1 MLDLA
6 RDIIGSQP
14 ILTAFLAI
22 GVGYLVGQINIFGF
36 SLGVGAVLFVG
47 LAIGAFAP
55 KAQIIGPIG
64 LTGLIMFLYGIGI
77 LYGRQFFEGMV
88 GAGQKYNLL
97 ALVGCLAGLAV
108 ALLLGH
114 IFGIKIGHTLGLYAG
129 SMTSTATLQAALDVM
144 KNKDPS
150 IGYSIA
156 YPFGVIG
163 PILCIYFMT
172 RIVKPKFPAKTQRF
186 HMGEISVGERFAGRR
201 LGDLM
206 AKAPAGLQVTMVRKG
221 GHNIVP
227 TDDTILENGDAVLVV
242 AEDNE
247 AIATAAAKLGKL
259 SPGRLASDRA
269 DLDYIR
275 VFVGKASA
283 VGIPLAQL
291 PMPAGYPTHLLH
303 VRRYDADLVPA
314 PDLMLE
320 FGDRVGVL
328 APPDRKEEIRRHFGD
343 TVKATAEFSY
353 VSLGLGMV
361 MGVLLG
367 LIPIPIPGVGIVT
380 LGIGGGPLIVALILG
395 KLRRTGPML
404 WTMPLPANIV
414 LRNFG
419 LAMFLATVGV
429 NAGQPFVRTVAESG
443 FTMLFIGVAV
453 LLTTVFIV
461 LLVGHYLMKIPYDD
475 LVGVA
480 SGATGNPA
488 ILVYSTKMAPT
499 ERPDIG
505 YAMIF
510 PSMTL
515 VKVIAAQIVG
525 LLTVGKR
532 RLDCAACDFPAARAA
547 AVVKSLPTGTEE
559 MQDGRPRH
567 PRRSRPS
574 SIRMPTA
581 PPRSRKPS
589 RKSGSRRRDCPFS
602 RRSCLRSWRAA
613 ASGSGRSTIPSSPA
627 TRS

>member
-22 GVGYLVGQINIFGF
+22 GVGYLVGQISIFGF

-77 LYGRQFFEGMV
+77 LYGRQFFEGIV
-88 GAGQKYNLL
+88 GSGQKYNLL
-97 ALVGCLAGLAV
+97 ALIACLAGLGV
-108 ALLLGH
+108 ALLLGQM
-114 IFGIKIGHTLGLYAG
+114 FNIKIGHTLGLYAG
-129 SMTSTATLQAALDVM
+129 SMTSTATLQAALEVT
-144 KNKDPS
+144 KSKDPS

-172 RIVKPKFPAKTQRF
+172 RMVKPKFPAKAQRF
-186 HMGEISVGERFAGRR
+186 HMGEISIGANFAGRT
-201 LGDLM
+201 LDELT
-206 AKAPAGLQVTMVRKG
+206 KELDEVQVTMVRKAG
-221 GHNIVP
+221 QNIVP
-227 TDDTILENGDAVLVV
+227 TGDTVLSAGDAVLVV
-242 AEDNE
+242 TESQE
-247 AIATAAAKLGKL
+247 AIANAAAKIGKL
-259 SPGRLASDRA
+259 EPGRLASDRA

-275 VFVGKASA
+275 VFVGKANV
-283 VGIPLAQL
+283 VGIPLARL
-291 PMPAGYPTHLLH
+291 PMPSGLPAHLLH
-303 VRRYDADLVPA
+303 VRRYDADLVPT

-328 APPDRKEEIRRHFGD
+328 MPPDRKEEIRKHFGD

-461 LLVGHYLMKIPYDD
+461 LLVGHYVLKIPYDD

-510 PSMTL
+510 PSLTL

-525 LLTVGKR
+525 LL
-532 RLDCAACDFPAARAA
+532 A
-547 AVVKSLPTGTEE
+547 TG
-559 MQDGRPRH
+559 G
-567 PRRSRPS
+567 
-574 SIRMPTA
+574 A
-581 PPRSRKPS
+581 
-589 RKSGSRRRDCPFS
+589 G
-602 RRSCLRSWRAA
+602 
-613 ASGSGRSTIPSSPA
+613 G
-627 TRS
+627 

>member
-6 RDIIGSQP
+6 REIIGSQP

-22 GVGYLVGQINIFGF
+22 GLGYLVGQISIGGF

-55 KAQIIGPIG
+55 KAQITGPIG

-97 ALVGCLAGLAV
+97 ALVGCLAGLLV
-108 ALLLGH
+108 ALGLGH
-114 IFGIKIGHTLGLYAG
+114 IFGIKVGHTLGIYAG

-172 RIVKPKFPAKTQRF
+172 QLVKPKFPAKAQRF
-186 HMGEISVGERFAGRR
+186 HMGEISIGERHAGKR
-201 LGDLM
+201 LDELTAALSGVR
-206 AKAPAGLQVTMVRKG
+206 VTMVRKG
-221 GHNIVP
+221 GRNIVP
-227 TDDTILENGDAVLVV
+227 AADTVLSAGDAILVV
-242 AEDNE
+242 AEQNE
-247 AIATAAAKLGKL
+247 AIASAAAALGKL
-259 SPGRLASDRA
+259 EPGRLASDRA

-275 VFVGKASA
+275 VFVGKAA
-283 VGIPLAQL
+283 VVGVPLASI
-291 PMPAGYPTHLLH
+291 PMPAGYSTHVLH

-320 FGDRVGVL
+320 FGDRIGIL
-328 APPDRKEEIRRHFGD
+328 TPPDRKEEIRRYFGD
-343 TVKATAEFSY
+343 TVKAAAEFSY
-353 VSLGLGMV
+353 VSLGIGMV

-367 LIPIPIPGVGIVT
+367 LIPIPIPGVGVVT

-453 LLTTVFIV
+453 LLTTVAIV
-461 LLVGHYLMKIPYDD
+461 LLVGHYVLKIPYDD

-525 LLTVGKR
+525 LLMVG
-532 RLDCAACDFPAARAA
+532 
-547 AVVKSLPTGTEE
+547 
-559 MQDGRPRH
+559 
-567 PRRSRPS
+567 
-574 SIRMPTA
+574 
-581 PPRSRKPS
+581 
-589 RKSGSRRRDCPFS
+589 
-602 RRSCLRSWRAA
+602 
-613 ASGSGRSTIPSSPA
+613 GSGGG
-627 TRS
+627 

>member
-22 GVGYLVGQINIFGF
+22 GLGYLVGQISIGGF

-55 KAQIIGPIG
+55 KAQITGPIG

-77 LYGRQFFEGMV
+77 LYGKQFFEGMV
-88 GAGQKYNLL
+88 GVGQKYNLL
-97 ALVGCLAGLAV
+97 ALAACLTGLAV
-108 ALLLGH
+108 ALGLGH
-114 IFGIKIGHTLGLYAG
+114 VFGIKIGHTLGIYAG

-172 RIVKPKFPAKTQRF
+172 RIVKPKFPAKAQRF
-186 HMGEISVGERFAGRR
+186 HMGEISIGESHAGKR
-201 LGDLM
+201 LGELT
-206 AKAPAGLQVTMVRKG
+206 AGALRDVQVTMVRKG

-227 TDDTILENGDAVLVV
+227 TADTVLTAGDGILVV
-242 AEDNE
+242 AEQNE
-247 AIATAAAKLGKL
+247 AIARAATTLGKL
-259 SPGRLASDRA
+259 EPGRLASDRA

-275 VFVGKASA
+275 VFVGKANV
-283 VGIPLAQL
+283 VGVPLASL
-291 PMPAGYPTHLLH
+291 PLPSGYPIHLLH

-320 FGDRVGVL
+320 FGDRVGIL
-328 APPDRKEEIRRHFGD
+328 TPPDRKEEIRRHFGD
-343 TVKATAEFSY
+343 TVKAAAEFSY

-367 LIPIPIPGVGIVT
+367 LIPIPIPGVGVVT

-461 LLVGHYLMKIPYDD
+461 LLVGHYIFRIPYDD

-525 LLTVGKR
+525 LLMVGI
-532 RLDCAACDFPAARAA
+532 
-547 AVVKSLPTGTEE
+547 G
-559 MQDGRPRH
+559 G
-567 PRRSRPS
+567 
-574 SIRMPTA
+574 
-581 PPRSRKPS
+581 
-589 RKSGSRRRDCPFS
+589 G
-602 RRSCLRSWRAA
+602 
-613 ASGSGRSTIPSSPA
+613 
-627 TRS
+627 

>member
-6 RDIIGSQP
+6 RDILGSQP

-22 GVGYLVGQINIFGF
+22 GLGYLVGQISVAGF

-55 KAQIIGPIG
+55 KAQITGPIG

-88 GAGQKYNLL
+88 GVGQKYNLL
-97 ALVGCLAGLAV
+97 ALVGCIAGLAV
-108 ALLLGH
+108 ALGLGH
-114 IFGIKIGHTLGLYAG
+114 IFGIKIGHTLGIYAG
-129 SMTSTATLQAALDVM
+129 SMTSTATLQASLDVV

-172 RIVKPKFPAKTQRF
+172 RIVKPKFPVKAQQF
-186 HMGEISVGERFAGRR
+186 HMGEIVVGKGFSGQKIDELRR
-201 LGDLM
+201 QALSDV
-206 AKAPAGLQVTMVRKG
+206 QVTMVRKG
-221 GHNIVP
+221 DRNFVP
-227 TDDTILENGDAVLVV
+227 TPETVLSAGDAVLVV
-242 AEDNE
+242 AEREE
-247 AIATAAAKLGKL
+247 AISKAAAQLGKL
-259 SPGRLASDRA
+259 EPGRLASDRA

-275 VFVGKASA
+275 AFVGKANV
-283 VGIPLAQL
+283 VGIPLARL
-291 PMPAGYPTHLLH
+291 PMPAGYPTHVLH
-303 VRRYDADLVPA
+303 VRRYDADLVPT

-320 FGDRVGVL
+320 FGDRIGVL
-328 APPDRKEEIRRHFGD
+328 TPPDRKEEIRRHFGD
-343 TVKATAEFSY
+343 TVKAAAEFSY
-353 VSLGLGMV
+353 VSLGIGMV
-361 MGVLLG
+361 LGVLLG
-367 LIPIPIPGVGIVT
+367 LIPIPIPGVGVVT

-443 FTMLFIGVAV
+443 LTMLFIGVAV

-461 LLVGHYLMKIPYDD
+461 LLAGHYLLRIPYDD

-525 LLTVGKR
+525 LLTVGGG
-532 RLDCAACDFPAARAA
+532 A
-547 AVVKSLPTGTEE
+547 G
-559 MQDGRPRH
+559 
-567 PRRSRPS
+567 
-574 SIRMPTA
+574 
-581 PPRSRKPS
+581 
-589 RKSGSRRRDCPFS
+589 
-602 RRSCLRSWRAA
+602 
-613 ASGSGRSTIPSSPA
+613 
-627 TRS
+627 